1 MKQMMVVQ
9 KSSAEALAAEIEGR
23 LRKLG
28 VKIVHNPA
36 QCDAIIAVGGDGT
49 ILNAAHMVL
58 PHGKPVLGVNAGRLG
73 FLAGLEQHELDTL
86 LPRLAAGDFALDY
99 RMLLHVQ
106 VEQHGQ
112 IIRDSLCVNDA
123 VLARRFP
130 RIAEINVICDDGQ
143 TLSYLGDGVIFAT
156 PTGSTAYNFSA
167 GGPVVQPGIESILLT
182 PICNHKAPARTIV
195 FAADSTFSVEIP
207 DEELALGID
216 AQAPQPLHR
225 GSRVTV
231 RRHSSQ
237 AAFIR
242 LKPASFLEIFNE
254 KMGVSL

>member
-1 MKQMMVVQ
+1 VKQIMVVQ
-9 KSSAEALAAEIEGR
+9 KSSAEALAAEIESR
-23 LRKLG
+23 LRQLG

-73 FLAGLEQHELDTL
+73 FLAGLEQHELDL
-86 LPRLAAGDFALDY
+86 LPRLAAGEFELDY

-106 VEQHGQ
+106 VQKNGQ
-112 IIRDSLCVNDA
+112 VIRDSVCLNDA

-130 RIAEINVICDDGQ
+130 RIAEINVTCNDGQ

-182 PICNHKAPARTIV
+182 PICNHKAPARSIV
-195 FAADSTFSVEIP
+195 FAADSQFCVEIP

-216 AQAPQPLHR
+216 AQAPQPLQR
-225 GSRVTV
+225 GSCITIC
-231 RRHSSQ
+231 RHSSR

-254 KMGVSL
+254 KMGGSL